1 MAGNAHCLASIEATL
16 KKIDDLIVEY
26 HDLSDRVT
34 KFVRKLTSQV
44 NNAESWD
51 QKEKYESELK
61 KQIKKL
67 QKQRDILKQWQQKM
81 DSSIAV
87 RFADFD

>member
-1 MAGNAHCLASIEATL
+1 M
-16 KKIDDLIVEY
+16 
-26 HDLSDRVT
+26 
-34 KFVRKLTSQV
+34 FQV